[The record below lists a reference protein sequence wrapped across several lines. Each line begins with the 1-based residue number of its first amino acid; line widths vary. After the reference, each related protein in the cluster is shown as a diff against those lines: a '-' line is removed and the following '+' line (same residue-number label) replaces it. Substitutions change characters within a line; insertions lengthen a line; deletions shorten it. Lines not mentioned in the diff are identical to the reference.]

1 MKPPDDPGTDMTLH
15 SYLLFAGASV
25 VLVLVPGPDMIYMLS
40 RCIAQGRKAGL
51 MAAIGFNLGGC
62 AHLTAAILGLSAV
75 IATSV
80 VAFTAVK
87 WLGAGYL
94 IYLGISTLASK
105 TGPISL
111 DMQKVTGPSARTIL
125 WQAFLSDVLNPK
137 VAMFFLA
144 LLPQFVD
151 PKASHPTL
159 QILLLGVTVNVI
171 ALAGNIVLVTLSAS
185 VTASL
190 RRNTSVSALLQKALG
205 ATFVALGLRLA
216 VEKS

>member
-1 MKPPDDPGTDMTLH
+1 MTLH

-25 VLVLVPGPDMIYMLS
+25 VLVMVPGPDMIYMLS

-51 MAAIGFNLGGC
+51 MAAIGLNLGGY
-62 AHLTAAILGLSAV
+62 AHLTAATLGLSAV
-75 IATSV
+75 LAASV
-80 VAFTAVK
+80 VWFTVIK
-87 WLGAGYL
+87 WAGASYL
-94 IYLGISTLASK
+94 IYLGITTLRSK
-105 TGPISL
+105 TIPITLDTQNVAGPDS
-111 DMQKVTGPSARTIL
+111 KTIL

-151 PKASHPTL
+151 TEASHTTL
-159 QILLLGVTVNVI
+159 QILLLGVTVNMI

-185 VTASL
+185 LTASL
-190 RRNTSVSALLQKALG
+190 RRNASISAWLQKALG

-216 VEKS
+216 VAKN

>member
-1 MKPPDDPGTDMTLH
+1 MTLH

-25 VLVLVPGPDMIYMLS
+25 VLVMVPGPDMIYMLS

-51 MAAIGFNLGGC
+51 MAAIGLNLGGY
-62 AHLTAAILGLSAV
+62 AHLTAATLGLSAV
-75 IATSV
+75 LAASV
-80 VAFTAVK
+80 VWFTVIK
-87 WLGAGYL
+87 WVGASYL
-94 IYLGISTLASK
+94 IYLGITTLRSK
-105 TGPISL
+105 TIPITLDTQNVAGPDS
-111 DMQKVTGPSARTIL
+111 KTIL

-151 PKASHPTL
+151 TEASHTTL
-159 QILLLGVTVNVI
+159 QILLLGVTVNMI

-185 VTASL
+185 LTASL
-190 RRNTSVSALLQKALG
+190 RRNASISAWLQKALG

-216 VEKS
+216 VAKN

>member
-1 MKPPDDPGTDMTLH
+1 MTLH
-15 SYLLFAGASV
+15 SYFLFAGASV
-25 VLVLVPGPDMIYMLS
+25 VLALVPGPDMIYMLG
-40 RCIAQGRKAGL
+40 RCVAQGRKAGL
-51 MAAIGFNLGGC
+51 MAAIGFNLGGY
-62 AHLTAAILGLSAV
+62 AHLTAAVLGLSAV

-80 VAFTAVK
+80 VAFTVVK
-87 WLGAGYL
+87 WLGACYL
-94 IYLGISTLASK
+94 IYLGISTLRSK
-105 TGPISL
+105 AGRIVL
-111 DMQKVTGPSARTIL
+111 DTQRTLGGNARTIL

-151 PKASHPTL
+151 AKGPHPTL

-171 ALAGNIVLVTLSAS
+171 ALVCNVVLVSLSAL

-190 RRNTSVSALLQKALG
+190 RRNTSASAWLQKALG
-205 ATFVALGLRLA
+205 ATFLALGLRLA